1 MAKRVDSKRI
11 DLTGNKFGELTVLK
25 ERPERLR
32 KEKAWICKCSCG
44 KDTVATQGQLLRG
57 VKKSCGCLRKKSPA
71 NTLNL
76 AGKKFGKLT
85 AIQRA
90 GATKDGLAL
99 WLCKCDCGGQIEST
113 ATSLKN
119 GTTVSCGCLR
129 PKQMENARKDLTENK
144 TIDGV
149 IVPLLTKKVR
159 SDSKTGQKGVHKR
172 SKKGK
177 EYFEV
182 SISVKRKR
190 IYVGTFKNIE
200 DAIRARKMAEEK
212 YHYPYIKALEEE
224 ENE

>member
-1 MAKRVDSKRI
+1 MAKRV

-25 ERPERLR
+25 KSPERLR

-119 GTTVSCGCLR
+119 GTTVSCGCI
-129 PKQMENARKDLTENK
+129 KQEKMAAARKDLLENK
-144 TIDGV
+144 SVDGV
-149 IVPLLTKKVR
+149 PVPLLTKKVR
-159 SDSKTGQKGVHKR
+159 SDSGTGHKGVHKR
-172 SKKGK
+172 NRKGK
-177 EYFEV
+177 EYYEV
-182 SISVKRKR
+182 TITLKGKR
-190 IYVGTFKNIE
+190 IYVGSFKKIE
-200 DAIRARKMAEEK
+200 DAIEARKNAEKE
-212 YHYPYIKALEEE
+212 YHEPYIKALEEE
-224 ENE
+224 NE